1 MWDILTKEG
10 KWDQFSS
17 PKIMGNRVIKV
28 TRTIKR
34 NLMVVSIHSS
44 GAKNLGLVWLG
55 LFHHSVFIT
64 HHPSPITH
72 HSSLKISQFSLPCV
86 WTLFSLQITQIFHH
100 FLWEPQLIT
109 KSVATVVYPR
119 WFSIPSV
126 LISPSPL
133 KTECLSQNPNP
144 NPLFLRWSSLAS
156 PRQCVPSPF
165 QKLPC
170 LASPPSPPSGL
181 NKLHLRAR

>member
-1 MWDILTKEG
+1 MSRMAVGFASTATEANRASPIQVLSLYIFKG
-10 KWDQFSS
+10 KVIVSRGSSLWWLRPCLVRTFSS
-17 PKIMGNRVIKV
+17 
-28 TRTIKR
+28 
-34 NLMVVSIHSS
+34 LS
-44 GAKNLGLVWLG
+44 
-55 LFHHSVFIT
+55 FHYSVF
-64 HHPSPITH
+64 ITH

-109 KSVATVVYPR
+109 KSVATVVYSC
-119 WFSIPSV
+119 WFPIPLV

-156 PRQCVPSPF
+156 PR
-165 QKLPC
+165 
-170 LASPPSPPSGL
+170 
-181 NKLHLRAR
+181 

>member
-1 MWDILTKEG
+1 
-10 KWDQFSS
+10 
-17 PKIMGNRVIKV
+17 MGNRVIKV

-44 GAKNLGLVWLG
+44 GAKNLGLFWLG

-109 KSVATVVYPR
+109 KSVATIVYPR

-156 PRQCVPSPF
+156 PRLDSVYHLHFRSTISSPR
-165 QKLPC
+165 
-170 LASPPSPPSGL
+170 LASPPPPPSGL
-181 NKLHLRAR
+181 NRLHLQAR